1 MLFYLKN
8 NNYKEITRINY
19 YNDSDYYNEIINHIF
34 EKKIKQAKYNDDY
47 ILKII
52 NNSNN
57 IYIDEKHKKK

>member
-8 NNYKEITRINY
+8 NNYKEITRSEY

-34 EKKIKQAKYNDDY
+34 KKKIKQSKYNDDS

-52 NNSNN
+52 NSNN
-57 IYIDEKHKKK
+57 IYIDEKNKKK